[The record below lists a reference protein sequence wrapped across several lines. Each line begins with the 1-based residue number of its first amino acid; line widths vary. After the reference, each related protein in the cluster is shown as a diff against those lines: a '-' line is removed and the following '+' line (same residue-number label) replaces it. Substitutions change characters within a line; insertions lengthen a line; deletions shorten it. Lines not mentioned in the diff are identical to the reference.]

1 MLPLLCIGQILIIFI
16 LRRDYE
22 EEGDNWAKLLL
33 KISLWFGFSSVLVKY
48 IGHVIY
54 AYFSGRVYEVF
65 DVFYLMLHSV
75 SDYLVIYLLVFMAFG
90 WTVTFIKGY
99 DMDLF
104 VPLGFMLGFIHIIVV
119 VLNKV
124 TDGSHDK
131 YHMFDTI
138 PAYIMLFL
146 RIVAFGVFVWGIIRS
161 IVKLKH

>member
-1 MLPLLCIGQILIIFI
+1 
-16 LRRDYE
+16 
-22 EEGDNWAKLLL
+22 
-33 KISLWFGFSSVLVKY
+33 
-48 IGHVIY
+48 
-54 AYFSGRVYEVF
+54 
-65 DVFYLMLHSV
+65 MLHSV
-75 SDYLVIYLLVFMAFG
+75 SDYIVIYLLVFMAFG